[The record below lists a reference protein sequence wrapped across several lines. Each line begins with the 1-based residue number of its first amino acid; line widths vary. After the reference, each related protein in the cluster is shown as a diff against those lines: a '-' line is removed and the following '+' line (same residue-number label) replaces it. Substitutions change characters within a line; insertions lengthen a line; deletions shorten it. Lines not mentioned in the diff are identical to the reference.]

1 MLDNC
6 TNSSCSTPFRD
17 LAEGGELFWLEGKAT
32 SAVSK
37 TRTPEYFWICERC
50 SARMTLCLSEA
61 GTVMAMALQ
70 DEPDLLGG
78 VNRENGLR
86 LRSVNIFR
94 KVSSA
99 EGNDLGNPPY
109 RGAQRASLLSR

>member
-1 MLDNC
+1 MEEIAMLDTC

-61 GTVMAMALQ
+61 GTVMAMAQQEGFSGHSQNLFG
-70 DEPDLLGG
+70 D
-78 VNRENGLR
+78 VKRENGLR
-86 LRSVNIFR
+86 LRSV
-94 KVSSA
+94 KHYS
-99 EGNDLGNPPY
+99 
-109 RGAQRASLLSR
+109 